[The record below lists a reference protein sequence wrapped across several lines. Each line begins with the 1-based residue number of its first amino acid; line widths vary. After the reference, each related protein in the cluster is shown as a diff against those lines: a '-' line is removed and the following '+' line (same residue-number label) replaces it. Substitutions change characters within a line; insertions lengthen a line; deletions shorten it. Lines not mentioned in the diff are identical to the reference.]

1 MADIRADG
9 SERVTLSDI
18 RIQADRARKVLE
30 RIRQGMLAP
39 SQVKVAPRFSSAQLA
54 SLVELAP
61 HQVDYWIKKG
71 EKSGLPSSTNQSG
84 TRREFT
90 LSDVRTWARKFRA
103 ERMRPKDAE
112 AIVIS
117 LANFKGGVSK
127 TVSAFTLAQG
137 LAARGHS
144 CLMVDVDPQGS
155 CTSLFGVSSADV
167 QPEDTLLP
175 LCTGEEASVEYAIRK
190 TYWDGIDLIPASGH
204 LFGAE
209 FALPGRQRDEG
220 SSFKFWN
227 VFHYG
232 LEHAR
237 QTYDVIILDTSP
249 ALSYITVNSMIA
261 SDGIIMPL
269 PPNGLDFSSSVQFW
283 DLFVDLASEFESR
296 GLDKSYDFVNILL
309 SKVDSS
315 DIATNVVREWITAA
329 YGSRVLPIEIP
340 KTSTAASASAEFG
353 SIYDMRPGSASS
365 RTIKRALNAY
375 DQFVITIE
383 SQMVSAWRRQL
394 AQGNQQTAS
403 SMEAA

>member
-1 MADIRADG
+1 MADIRSDG
-9 SERVTLSDI
+9 SERVTLGDI
-18 RIQADRARKVLE
+18 RIQAERAKKVLE
-30 RIRQGMLAP
+30 RVREGMLAP
-39 SQVKVAPRFSSAQLA
+39 TQVKVAPKFSSAQLA
-54 SLVELAP
+54 SLIDLAP

-71 EKSGLPSSTNQSG
+71 ELPSGTNSSG

-90 LSDVRTWARKFRA
+90 LSDVRTWARKFRS
-103 ERMRPKDAE
+103 ERMRPNDAE

-117 LANFKGGVSK
+117 VANYKGGVAK
-127 TVSAFTLAQG
+127 TTSAFTLAQG
-137 LAARGHS
+137 LAARGQKI
-144 CLMVDVDPQGS
+144 LVVDVDPQGS
-155 CTSLFGVSSADV
+155 CTSLFGFSSADV
-167 QPEDTLLP
+167 QPNDTLLP
-175 LCTGEEASVEYAIRK
+175 LSIGEKASVEYAVRS
-190 TYWDGIDLIPASGH
+190 TYWDGIDLIPAAGY

-209 FALPGRQRDEG
+209 FALPGRQRTEG
-220 SSFKFWN
+220 ASFKFWN

-237 QTYDVIILDTSP
+237 QKYDAIIIDTSP
-249 ALSYITVNSMIA
+249 ALSYLTINSMIA

-283 DLFVDLASEFESR
+283 DLFVDLASEFEER
-296 GLDKSYDFVNILL
+296 GLEKSYDFVNILL

-340 KTSTAASASAEFG
+340 KTATAASASAEFG

-365 RTIKRALNAY
+365 RTIKRALDAY

-383 SQMVSAWRRQL
+383 SQMVSAWRRQV
-394 AQGNQQTAS
+394 AQHQSAPTAK
-403 SMEAA
+403 EAA